1 METRSEWA
9 RPLATVVLG
18 WLLFE
23 TTGGL
28 AIEFLPFSAW
38 NQWMVLV
45 HTVMGVAFL
54 VPALYYLVRHF
65 KVYWARPLGA
75 IAVMGYLG
83 AAAAVVAI
91 LSGGVLTWQALAW
104 IRIGR
109 GWDTAHII
117 ATFAVVAFVLPH
129 VVVILV
135 RDRQAAAR
143 ASVPAFFEPQ
153 RRAVWFVA
161 TVAVALCLPV
171 GGGWILYRGDSFDNR
186 FPKDYVM
193 TFGPDRPFAPSL
205 AKTESGKAY
214 DARSLSGSES
224 CGEAGCHK
232 EIAAEWS
239 VSAHRWAAMD
249 AGFQRIQAEMAKQN
263 GPESTRYCGGCH
275 DPVSLFSGTKN
286 VFADNLTALAGYQE
300 GVSCLACHSIRKTD
314 LQGNANYVIAQPD
327 RYLFELRGGAA
338 AKLARNFLIRAY
350 PSHHVSLLSHRVF
363 KTPEFC
369 AACHKQFIDREV
381 NNVGWVQLQNQYD
394 NWRKSRWNHP
404 GDPKRTIECRECHMP
419 LVASNDPAA
428 GDDLD
433 YNRTPTDGKHR
444 SHRFLAA
451 NQFMPAALKLPG
463 ADEQIAL
470 TGKWLRGE
478 YDIPEIADKWARGPA
493 VAISLDAPQ
502 EVTPGQPVAL
512 KAVITS
518 NKVGHDFPTGPL
530 DIIQAW
536 VEMTVTDD
544 AGKIVLASGQVDD
557 RHFIQPGTFMFK
569 AEPVDQYGNLIDRH
583 NLWEMVGVRFR
594 RSLFPG
600 FSDTAEYSFRCP
612 GTDDGQARA
621 EPTFYEKSFQV
632 PSSPAST
639 PVLHAKAR
647 LMYRKIDQYLL
658 NFMFGEKSGL
668 TAPAT
673 EMASAEA
680 TIKVTAPPGRAGAR

>member
-9 RPLATVVLG
+9 RPLAAVVLG

-23 TTGGL
+23 TLGGL

-38 NQWMVLV
+38 NQWMVLG

-54 VPALYYLVRHF
+54 VPALFYLVRHF
-65 KVYWARPLGA
+65 RVYWARPLGA
-75 IAVMGYLG
+75 IAVMGYL
-83 AAAAVVAI
+83 AAASTVVAI
-91 LSGGVLTWQALAW
+91 VSGSVLTWQALGS
-104 IRIGR
+104 IRIGY
-109 GWDTAHII
+109 GWDKAHVI

-129 VVVILV
+129 VGVILL
-135 RDRQAAAR
+135 RDRQ
-143 ASVPAFFEPQ
+143 SVSFEPQ
-153 RRAVWFVA
+153 RRAVWFTA
-161 TVAVALCLPV
+161 MVAVALCLPV
-171 GGGWILYRGDSFDNR
+171 AGGWLLYRGDRFDNT
-186 FPKDYVM
+186 FPKDYAM
-193 TFGPDRPFAPSL
+193 TFGADRPFAPSL

-214 DARSLSGSES
+214 DSRSLSGSES
-224 CGEAGCHK
+224 CGDAGCHRQ
-232 EIAAEWS
+232 IAAEWS

-249 AGFQRIQAEMAKQN
+249 AGFQRIQSEMAKQN

-314 LQGNANYVIAQPD
+314 LQGNANYVISQPD
-327 RYLFELRGGAA
+327 RYLFELRGGAS
-338 AKLARNFLIRAY
+338 AKLARDFLIRAY
-350 PSHHVSLLSHRVF
+350 PWHHVSLLSHRVF

-478 YDIPEIADKWARGPA
+478 YDIPEIADKWTRGPA
-493 VAISLDAPQ
+493 VAIALDAPQ
-502 EVTPGQPVAL
+502 ETAPGQPVVL

-544 AGKIVLASGQVDD
+544 AGTIVMASGQIDD

-612 GTDDGQARA
+612 GTDSGPA
-621 EPTFYEKSFQV
+621 EPTFYEKSFQL
-632 PSSPAST
+632 PSAPAGA
-639 PVLHAKAR
+639 PVLHARAR
-647 LMYRKIDQYLL
+647 LMYRKIDQTLL

-668 TAPAT
+668 TAPAI

-680 TIKVTAPPGRAGAR
+680 IIKVTAPPGRAGAR